1 MPLGMGEVD
10 PEIEIG
16 VSGACRWG
24 MGEVDPG
31 IEIGVSGAPAR
42 PSAPP
47 TDGKPGSRCRPV
59 RSAPDPTYRLGQR
72 RSARVDLGGAT
83 MAQTQT
89 TDEPIYIP
97 TLDEIDRMAQIDPQ
111 TRLSKLDPQAR
122 LAARLDAHQVITAQR
137 ELVAQGVRS

>member
-1 MPLGMGEVD
+1 
-10 PEIEIG
+10 
-16 VSGACRWG
+16 
-24 MGEVDPG
+24 
-31 IEIGVSGAPAR
+31 
-42 PSAPP
+42 
-47 TDGKPGSRCRPV
+47 
-59 RSAPDPTYRLGQR
+59 
-72 RSARVDLGGAT
+72 